1 MLNVEESATLNAS
14 AEKVWEVMGKFGGL
28 ADWHPAAVACTTS
41 EEAGDVIR
49 TISIP
54 GGGSLIE
61 KLEALHT
68 KQFSMTYSIIDG
80 PLPVANYRST
90 LKLVPQGEEAC
101 KAVWSGEFNASGAD
115 DEAAQTVIR
124 GIYTAGLDALK
135 KRFG

>member
-1 MLNVEESATLNAS
+1 MLKVEESITLNAP
-14 AEKVWEVMGKFGGL
+14 AEKVWETIGEFGGL

-41 EEAGDVIR
+41 EDGGDVIR
-49 TISIP
+49 TIAIP

-61 KLEALHT
+61 KLEALSS
-68 KQFSMTYSIIDG
+68 KQFSMIYSIVDG

-90 LKLVPQGEEAC
+90 LKLERNGDEAC

-115 DEAAQTVIR
+115 DEAAEAVIR
-124 GIYTAGLDALK
+124 GIYTSGLDALK